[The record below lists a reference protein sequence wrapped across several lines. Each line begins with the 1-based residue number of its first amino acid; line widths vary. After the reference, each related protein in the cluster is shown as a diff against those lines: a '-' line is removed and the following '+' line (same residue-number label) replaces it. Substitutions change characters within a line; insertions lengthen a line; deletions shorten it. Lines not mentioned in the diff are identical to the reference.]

1 MFSKTIHTRQPKTLK
16 TVGMFTFAQEDV
28 LGKGNQAIV
37 YKGKNSEKSKNPL
50 NIDNEVAIKVI
61 DGETLGKGINKKLL
75 DSEIKVLKALKGKP
89 YILSLY

>member
-1 MFSKTIHTRQPKTLK
+1 MKK
-16 TVGMFTFAQEDV
+16 V
-28 LGKGNQAIV
+28 
-37 YKGKNSEKSKNPL
+37 KNPL
-50 NIDNEVAIKVI
+50 NLDNEVAIKVI